1 MQHKH
6 LFICEVVI
14 AHLAVVVFPRS
25 RKMQHKRIVRE
36 EVKVA
41 SLAYIVNS
49 VVQHLLLMQRKHC
62 EVGARFHDSE
72 ECRCWKVTI

>member
-1 MQHKH
+1 MAEEA
-6 LFICEVVI
+6 EVHVEQGT
-14 AHLAVVVFPRS
+14 LCRDSEYLEAVP
-25 RKMQHKRIVRE
+25 
-36 EVKVA
+36 
-41 SLAYIVNS
+41 NS